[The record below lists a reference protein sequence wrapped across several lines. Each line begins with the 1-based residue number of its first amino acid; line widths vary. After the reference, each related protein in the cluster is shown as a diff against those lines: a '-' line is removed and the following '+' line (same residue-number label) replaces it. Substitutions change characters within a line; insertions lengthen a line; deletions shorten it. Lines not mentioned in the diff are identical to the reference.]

1 MPQPSSY
8 FTRANLTWFT
18 CAILIVALLTSKFL
32 LTIGM
37 AALVALGLIRKDL
50 RTVWQNFISDKTLLA
65 LTAIF
70 FIVLISGLYS
80 ENVAYLSERLR
91 IKLPFLL
98 LPIAIAGLPKF
109 TDKQYFSLLYLLV
122 TLIVIS
128 CVGVGANY
136 VMNFEEIN
144 YSIGRSGSI
153 PTPINH
159 IRFSLLVALAF
170 FASVYLYGKNFYLKF
185 PSEKYLLLGCALF
198 LLVFIHIL
206 SVRSGILAL
215 YLAGFALIVRYI
227 FLTKRYLIGGMMGL
241 AIIALP
247 ILAFQFSPG
256 FKAQVYL
263 MRHNYVE
270 FFIKKNVGEYSDT
283 QRLASYQMAFEA
295 AKSSPFIGVGTGDV
309 KDATEAAYS
318 THYPTL
324 DPKLPHNQF
333 LFFYTATG
341 LVGVL
346 LFVIAFFVPLFH
358 RKRYLDVLFLAFY
371 TIVFTSFMV
380 ENTLET
386 AIGTAFYMVLLVI
399 MLNRSSVIRDSLTR

>member
-1 MPQPSSY
+1 MPQPTSY

-18 CAILIVALLTSKFL
+18 CAILIVALLTSKFM
-32 LTIGM
+32 LTVGM

-50 RTVWQNFISDKTLLA
+50 KTVWQNFISDKTLIA

-70 FIVLISGLYS
+70 FIVLMSGLYS
-80 ENVAYLSERLR
+80 ENVAYLLERLR

-98 LPIAIAGLPKF
+98 LPLALAGLPKF
-109 TDKQYFSLLYLLV
+109 TDRQYFSLFYLLII
-122 TLIVIS
+122 LMVIS
-128 CVGVGANY
+128 CVGVGVNY
-136 VMNFEEIN
+136 AMNFAEIN

-159 IRFSLLVALAF
+159 IRFSLLVALSF
-170 FASVYLYGKNFYLKF
+170 FASVYLYQKDFYLKF
-185 PSEKYLLLGCALF
+185 PWEKYLLLGCALF

-215 YLAGFALIVRYI
+215 YLAGFVLTVRYI
-227 FLTKRYLIGGMMGL
+227 FLTKRYLIGILMAL

-256 FKAQVYL
+256 FRAQAYL
-263 MRHNYVE
+263 MRHNYIE

-283 QRLASYQMAFEA
+283 QRLASYQIALEA
-295 AKSSPFIGVGTGDV
+295 AKSSPIIGVGAGDV
-309 KDATEAAYS
+309 KDATEAEYAKY
-318 THYPTL
+318 YPAS

-346 LFVIAFFVPLFH
+346 LFAIAFFIPLFH
-358 RKRYLDVLFLAFY
+358 KKRYLDVLFLAFY
-371 TIVFTSFMV
+371 AIVFTSFMV

-386 AIGTAFYMVLLVI
+386 AIGTAFSMVFLLI
-399 MLNRSSVIRDSLTR
+399 MLNRKIP

>member
-1 MPQPSSY
+1 MPQLSSY
-8 FTRANLTWFT
+8 FTRANCTWFT
-18 CAILIVALLTSKFL
+18 CAVLIVALLTSKFL

-37 AALVALGLIRKDL
+37 LALVALGLVRKDL
-50 RTVWQNFISDKTLLA
+50 KTVWQNFISNKTLVA

-80 ENVAYLSERLR
+80 ENIVYLSERLR

-109 TDKQYFSLLYLLV
+109 TDRQYFSLLYLLV
-122 TLIVIS
+122 GLVVIS
-128 CVGVGANY
+128 CVGVGVNY
-136 VMNFEEIN
+136 AMNFEAIN
-144 YSIGRSGSI
+144 YNIGRSGSI
-153 PTPINH
+153 PTPISH

-170 FASVYLYGKNFYLKF
+170 FASIYLYYNNFYLKF
-185 PSEKYLLLGCALF
+185 SSEKYLQLACALF
-198 LLVFIHIL
+198 LLIFIHML

-227 FLTKRYLIGGMMGL
+227 FLTKRYLIGGIMAL
-241 AIIALP
+241 AIVALP

-256 FKAQVYL
+256 FRAQAYL
-263 MRHNYVE
+263 MQHNYIE
-270 FFIKKNVGEYSDT
+270 FFIRKNVGEYSDT

-295 AKSSPFIGVGTGDV
+295 AKSSPLIGVGVGDI
-309 KDATEAAYS
+309 KDATEVAYAK
-318 THYPTL
+318 HYPTA

-341 LVGVL
+341 LLGLL

-386 AIGTAFYMVLLVI
+386 AIGTAFCMVFIVI
-399 MLNRSSVIRDSLTR
+399 MLNREP